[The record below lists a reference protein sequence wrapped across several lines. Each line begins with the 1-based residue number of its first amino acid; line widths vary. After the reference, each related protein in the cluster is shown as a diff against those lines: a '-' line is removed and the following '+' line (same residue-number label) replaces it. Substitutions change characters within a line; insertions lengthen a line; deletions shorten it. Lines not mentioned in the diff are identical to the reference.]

1 VQRGKTCFAPAMQKK
16 ENRYY
21 YYYYSFY
28 LCGFNW
34 PIIHARFILFNGGTE
49 ISIGL
54 LFSIVVW
61 NNMME
66 E

>member
-1 VQRGKTCFAPAMQKK
+1 MQKK
-16 ENRYY
+16 KKNSYYYYY

-28 LCGFNW
+28 LCGSNW

-54 LFSIVVW
+54 IFSIVV
-61 NNMME
+61 
-66 E
+66 